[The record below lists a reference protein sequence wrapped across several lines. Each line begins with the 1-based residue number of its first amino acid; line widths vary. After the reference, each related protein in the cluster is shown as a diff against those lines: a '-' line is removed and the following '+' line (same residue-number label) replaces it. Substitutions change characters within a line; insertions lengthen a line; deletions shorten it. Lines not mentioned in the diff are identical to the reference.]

1 MRFLV
6 ACLVIALSVYFAF
19 HGLEYDNGFIR
30 FTKRSPANRTGVKAP
45 QKSPFEEDDLMTWY
59 MEDSDRQSYS
69 LHYDY
74 YQDSCPTAERI
85 ITKGI
90 REIYDAKPSVAPSL
104 IRLLFHDCFIE
115 GCDASVLLDADESLT
130 SEKEAPPNLSL
141 KGFDVI
147 ESIKSELETVC
158 PGVVSCADVLVLAA
172 REAVLMAGGPF
183 YPLET
188 GRKDSVVAFKE
199 IAERELPKPQA
210 SISVILASFA
220 TRGFNERETVSL
232 FGAHSIGITHCTFFE
247 DRLYNFSGTG
257 KPDPE
262 LDTGFQQELKTKC
275 PFSAS
280 APSPGTGIGSSIPAS
295 DYGGVSSAGRGNDGA
310 IDLSYNNEGGEEN
323 FGTRYYRRL
332 MQKKGLMYADQ
343 QLTGREETEM
353 WVRAYASDT
362 QLFRRDFAMSMMKLS
377 NYHVLTGPLGNLCDA
392 AKLYLGL
399 AITSHRRLKC
409 VNAKSGLS
417 STSLSN
423 KKAFLWF

>member
-1 MRFLV
+1 
-6 ACLVIALSVYFAF
+6 
-19 HGLEYDNGFIR
+19 
-30 FTKRSPANRTGVKAP
+30 
-45 QKSPFEEDDLMTWY
+45 
-59 MEDSDRQSYS
+59 MEDSDHSSYS
-69 LHYDY
+69 LHYDF

-90 REIYDAKPSVAPSL
+90 RELYAAKPSVAPSL

-115 GCDASVLLDADESLT
+115 VRSK
-130 SEKEAPPNLSL
+130 KEASPNQSL

-147 ESIKSELETVC
+147 ESIKSELEKVC

-188 GRKDSVVAFKE
+188 GRRDSVVAFKE
-199 IAERELPKPQA
+199 IAERELPSPQA
-210 SISVILASFA
+210 SISVILARFG

-275 PFSAS
+275 PYSSS
-280 APSPGTGIGSSIPAS
+280 APSPGTGVGPSMPAS
-295 DYGGVSSAGRGNDGA
+295 DYGG
-310 IDLSYNNEGGEEN
+310 
-323 FGTRYYRRL
+323 
-332 MQKKGLMYADQ
+332 KKGLMYADQ

-353 WVRAYASDT
+353 WVRAYASDA

-377 NYHVLTGPLGNLCDA
+377 NYHVLTGPLGQVRTTCSKVLP
-392 AKLYLGL
+392 K
-399 AITSHRRLKC
+399 I
-409 VNAKSGLS
+409 
-417 STSLSN
+417 
-423 KKAFLWF
+423 